1 MWGSDLLWL
10 FGCLVCWDISGSL
23 ESPIIIWLTLLR
35 YHHHHEKVM
44 PGMAADSMKAMR
56 DNWTESSPDEPARAA
71 NLQNTYRFSADVM
84 LLRLLWLF
92 AIQHPCIATV
102 QWCKVLGRLNEIRMQ
117 NIWRRAYF
125 PPAFSS
131 TWVST
136 KMTHSWQL
144 CIFICNI

>member
-1 MWGSDLLWL
+1 MGFRLALVVWLL
-10 FGCLVCWDISGSL
+10 G
-23 ESPIIIWLTLLR
+23 LLR
-35 YHHHHEKVM
+35 HKWKPRKPYYNLAYSFAHHHHEKVM

-102 QWCKVLGRLNEIRMQ
+102 Q
-117 NIWRRAYF
+117 
-125 PPAFSS
+125 
-131 TWVST
+131 
-136 KMTHSWQL
+136 
-144 CIFICNI
+144 